1 LYTWITQPKSIHIE
15 NPTRISRKVI
25 DRILHLA
32 IKPVFDTVD
41 FALFTKSPWFIIPL
55 TEINSCTNVDGA
67 PPG

>member
-1 LYTWITQPKSIHIE
+1 ME
-15 NPTRISRKVI
+15 NPTRISTTVI
-25 DRILHLA
+25 YRILQLA

-41 FALFTKSPWFIIPL
+41 FAHFTKSPGFMIPL